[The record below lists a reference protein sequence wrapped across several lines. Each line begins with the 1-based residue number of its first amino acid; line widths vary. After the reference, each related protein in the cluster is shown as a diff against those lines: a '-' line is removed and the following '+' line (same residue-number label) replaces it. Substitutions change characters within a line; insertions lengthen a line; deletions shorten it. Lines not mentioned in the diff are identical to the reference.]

1 MILARRKNSLCD
13 RCYAKP
19 SVYLYTSTQRRRF
32 NVARGCTVSVAEFN
46 FRFSARHLVI
56 TARASAAQSSSCLL
70 TQSDGANSKFRE
82 LLHSRRLYRNFNKS
96 PAPPTAH
103 ICTLLA
109 RWFSLWRSS
118 WNETVLCAGDMPRI
132 ITPNSLCVTA
142 IISYPEEIFN
152 TVYIQYAAISHRLI
166 SVLNSVT

>member
-1 MILARRKNSLCD
+1 MH
-13 RCYAKP
+13 P
-19 SVYLYTSTQRRRF
+19 YTSTQRRRF
-32 NVARGCTVSVAEFN
+32 NVAHGCTVSIAEFN

-103 ICTLLA
+103 VCTRYSRGDSRSEDRRGAKRCYVPEIC
-109 RWFSLWRSS
+109 
-118 WNETVLCAGDMPRI
+118 GI
-132 ITPNSLCVTA
+132 ITPISLHVTA
-142 IISYPEEIFN
+142 VISYPEEIFN
-152 TVYIQYAAISHRLI
+152 MIYIQCYISHRFI
-166 SVLNSVT
+166 SLLSPLT